1 MSGRRRTHVWP
12 SNLID
17 FRIKCR
23 ALRGHNT
30 NLKMPPA
37 KRARYSE
44 DTDFNPE
51 YSNIGNEDGEPREFD
66 YDPTAPAYMPGHVLA
81 PGDEFKT
88 DVRNTHIY
96 EREYRVQWRELDDES
111 QNTDPECVPPYGPDR
126 KVIGRVIA
134 RILE

>member
-1 MSGRRRTHVWP
+1 MSGRRRTHV
-12 SNLID
+12 I

-37 KRARYSE
+37 NSE

-51 YSNIGNEDGEPREFD
+51 YSNIANDDGEPREFD

-88 DVRNTHIY
+88 DLRFY

-111 QNTDPECVPPYGPDR
+111 QNTDPECVPPY
-126 KVIGRVIA
+126 
-134 RILE
+134 